1 MQIQSAMQ
9 MQAQIQAEW
18 LAPSDVTP
26 EQRAAEEWGER
37 FDELLEEVGSQFFS
51 RSDLRHH
58 AQEYVRSL
66 LGGITRSDSILPAAT
81 ESGAGAFWV
90 QQHLLGRS
98 IWDADTLRDFTTR
111 YVVEGLADGCGP
123 GVLVLDETAFRKK
136 GSASAGVARQ
146 YSEALG
152 GAVSCQIGVM
162 ASWSTQSGTA
172 LVDRE
177 LYLPPDWDADP
188 VRRRNAHIPD
198 DVRHASKADLARRIV
213 QRFRAQAPRGA
224 AAGMWVVADAQLG
237 CDQAFCAFLLA
248 QGIPHVVGVP
258 PDHPVLPHPGWRRVS
273 RLVQRY
279 AEAED
284 WDRLAVGSDA
294 VDTGPWEW
302 WVRRIPSEPVP
313 NAPTPEQAAAR
324 PGGGM
329 ARWLVACRR
338 SGDPQSQRYFI
349 ARGPVHISLDDLAA
363 VVAAWRH
370 GRNAL
375 AGAGERCG
383 LGAYRVR
390 SWHGWYRHIT
400 LAQLAAGFLAV
411 QAGGHSYGGGTPWEP
426 APAVRL

>member
-1 MQIQSAMQ
+1 M
-9 MQAQIQAEW
+9 
-18 LAPSDVTP
+18 
-26 EQRAAEEWGER
+26 
-37 FDELLEEVGSQFFS
+37 GSQFFS

-66 LGGITRSDSILPAAT
+66 LGGVTRSDSILPAAT
-81 ESGAGAFWV
+81 ASGAFWV
-90 QQHLLGRS
+90 HQHLLGRS
-98 IWDADTLRDFTTR
+98 VWDADTLRDFTAR
-111 YVVEGLADGCGP
+111 YVVEGLATGGGP

-146 YSEALG
+146 YSEVLG
-152 GAVSCQIGVM
+152 GAASCQIGVM
-162 ASWSTQSGTA
+162 ASWSTQAGTA

-177 LYLPPDWDADP
+177 LYLPSDWDADP

-198 DVRHASKADLARRIV
+198 DVRHVSKAELARRIV
-213 QRFRAQAPRGA
+213 QRFRADAPRGA

-237 CDQAFCAFLLA
+237 CDQAFCAFLEG
-248 QGIPHVVGVP
+248 QDIPHVVGVP

-279 AEAED
+279 AKAAD
-284 WDRLAVGSDA
+284 WDRLAVGSNA

-313 NAPTPEQAAAR
+313 VHEQAAAR
-324 PGGGM
+324 PGGR

-338 SGDPQSQRYFI
+338 SGDLQSQRYFI

-411 QAGGHSYGGGTPWEP
+411 QAGGHALGGTAPWEP
-426 APAVRL
+426 SPPVLLGPPARVAETL